1 MLRIIFTEQYFP
13 NRVKFQKK
21 LNGNNKNFLKTKNQR
36 QLNETIVTE
45 VNTKQFCNYFFNSF
59 FV

>member
-21 LNGNNKNFLKTKNQR
+21 LYGNNKNFLKTTSQR

-45 VNTKQFCNYFFNSF
+45 VNTKQFCNYFCNSF